1 MLTNWEKLVKFGNDL
16 WYLFTEYSV
25 VVFANLCFIILLLN
39 TLAMVK
45 NEDPEVKKHKRL
57 NMYSLLFFALGVFAF
72 FLKIL
77 LNRSK

>member
-1 MLTNWEKLVKFGNDL
+1 
-16 WYLFTEYSV
+16 
-25 VVFANLCFIILLLN
+25 
-39 TLAMVK
+39 MVK